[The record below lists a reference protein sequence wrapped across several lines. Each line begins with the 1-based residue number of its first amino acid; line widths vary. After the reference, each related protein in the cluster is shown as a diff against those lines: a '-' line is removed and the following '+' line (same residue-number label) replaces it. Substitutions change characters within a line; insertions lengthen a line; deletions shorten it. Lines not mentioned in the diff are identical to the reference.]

1 VTAKKLT
8 TTKAKPQPAA
18 AAKKRTAPVKATA
31 AAPAP
36 APTPEKRHRTDWE
49 AVERD
54 FRVGK
59 LTLREMAEK
68 HGVSAPRICQKAKEA
83 GWQRGD
89 LKKTVNE
96 ATQALLVAETVQ
108 GEVNKVKQ
116 GLNEAVLGAA
126 ELNKQVILRHRMRL
140 QRTTDVVMR
149 MLEELDKTTTDADG
163 LERLFE
169 LASTDMDAAG
179 LALFRQKFRD
189 FMKLHSRVASVQKLT
204 AALRDTQNLEA
215 QAYGGIY
222 EGDKAGAGDDTQ
234 NLTDEELDGAI
245 AQIKAKL
252 GL

>member
-1 VTAKKLT
+1 MTAKKPT

-89 LKKTVNE
+89 LKKTVSE

-108 GEVNKVKQ
+108 GEVNRVKQ

-126 ELNKQVILRHRMRL
+126 ELNKQVILKHRARI
-140 QRTTDVVMR
+140 QKTTDVVMR
-149 MLEELDKTTTDADG
+149 LLEELDRTTTESDALD
-163 LERLFE
+163 RLFE
-169 LASTDMDAAG
+169 IASEDMKPEQ
-179 LALFRQKFRD
+179 LNVFRQQFRD

-204 AALRDTQNLEA
+204 AALRDAQNLEA
-215 QAYGGIY
+215 QAYGGLY
-222 EGDKAGAGDDTQ
+222 EGDKGGAADDTQ
-234 NLTDEELDGAI
+234 NLTDDELDGAI

>member
-1 VTAKKLT
+1 MTAKKPST
-8 TTKAKPQPAA
+8 SKAKPQPAA
-18 AAKKRTAPVKATA
+18 TAKKRTTPVKAKPAVA
-31 AAPAP
+31 ASAPGP
-36 APTPEKRHRTDWE
+36 GKRQRTDWE

-54 FRVGK
+54 YRVGK
-59 LTLREMAEK
+59 LTMREMADK
-68 HGVSAPRICQKAKEA
+68 HGVSAPRVCQKAKEA

-126 ELNKQVILRHRMRL
+126 ELNKQVILRHRQRL

-149 MLEELDKTTTDADG
+149 MLDELDKTTTHADG
-163 LERLFE
+163 LEELFE
-169 LASTDMDAAG
+169 LASTDMGDAD
-179 LALFRQKFRD
+179 LAQFRQRFRD

-204 AALRDTQNLEA
+204 AALRDAQNLEA